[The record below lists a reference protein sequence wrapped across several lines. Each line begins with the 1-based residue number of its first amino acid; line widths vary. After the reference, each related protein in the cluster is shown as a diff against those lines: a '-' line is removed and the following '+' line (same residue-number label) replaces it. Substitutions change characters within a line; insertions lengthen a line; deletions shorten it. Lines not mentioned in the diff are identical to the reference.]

1 MKSAKSLKEWI
12 KENGDIL
19 GSAALAVFLGY
30 TYMYTCM
37 HTCFEAGKKWQADFD
52 ANLIWDHRHDSVLE
66 LIKAI
71 IRL

>member
-1 MKSAKSLKEWI
+1 MKSTKSLKEWI

-19 GSAALAVFLGY
+19 GSAAIAVFLGY
-30 TYMYTCM
+30 TCM
-37 HTCFEAGKKWQADFD
+37 FTCFVAGKKWQADFD

-71 IRL
+71 QRL